1 MNIYNIDLGIDVNKK
16 CITSIAKLI
25 YNCKTNDLKELNL
38 YIHKDIEVED
48 INCDQE
54 ISYQISN
61 NISYWC
67 PFVLESKLI
76 KIEFKENLNLDDKI
90 NIEFKY
96 KGYLDIINPYGIN
109 RLTKGWIELG
119 LYTPWFPLIETL
131 DVLKFNVKIDI
142 DSGYEV
148 INSKYEHDS
157 IRLEQ
162 QIPSNDCTIIASE
175 KFKNIKTYA
184 ENTCISVY
192 YTSEKHK
199 DLADKISNISKIVM
213 KQYIPF
219 GNVGIDNYS
228 IVIAPREDGGGYCR
242 PNLIVVTPDDDYE
255 NEVEYFKFI
264 AHELAHIWWNKA
276 NTNSWEDWLNESFA
290 EYSAMIAI
298 RQVYGESYFNELISK
313 YRRESKNLP
322 PIRNMNRSDSNAYSI
337 LYRKGTVILNSLE
350 NRIGKDKFQEL
361 LHKTHIN
368 EINTTDKFLNT
379 IEININKELRKYF
392 DEMLDLK

>member
-1 MNIYNIDLGIDVNKK
+1 MNIYNIDLEIDTNKK
-16 CITSIAKLI
+16 FITSIAKLI
-25 YNCKTNDLKELNL
+25 YNCKTKELKELNL
-38 YIHKDIEVED
+38 YIHKDIEVEY
-48 INCDQE
+48 INCDKE
-54 ISYQISN
+54 ISYQISKN
-61 NISYWC
+61 VSDWC
-67 PFVLESKLI
+67 PFILESKSI
-76 KIEFKENLNLDDKI
+76 KIAFKKNLNLDEKI

-96 KGYLDIINPYGIN
+96 KGYLDIINPYGVN
-109 RLTKGWIELG
+109 RLTKEWIELG
-119 LYTPWFPLIETL
+119 IYTPWFPLIDTL
-131 DVLKFNVKIDI
+131 EVLKFNVKIDI

-148 INSKYEHDS
+148 INSKYEYDS

-162 QIPSNDCTIIASE
+162 QIPFNDCTIIAS
-175 KFKNIKTYA
+175 KDFKNIKIHV
-184 ENTCISVY
+184 ENICISVY

-219 GNVGIDNYS
+219 GNVGIGNYS

-337 LYRKGTVILNSLE
+337 LYRKGTIILNSLE
-350 NRIGKDKFQEL
+350 NIIGKYKFQEL

-379 IEININKELRKYF
+379 IEININQELRTYL